1 MDIAL
6 LLIVLLAAIVAGIP
20 IAYSLILAALAFAVF
35 FDHGVG
41 LGMLV
46 HNFTIANDSFPI
58 LAVPF
63 FILAG
68 MIMGKGGI
76 SRRLFNIATA
86 WVGHLRGGFGVA
98 AVLTAL
104 FFSAISGSG
113 PGTVAAVGGM
123 MIPQM
128 VQRGYSRTF
137 SGALIAAAGTMGVII
152 PPSIPLVI
160 YGVTTGTS
168 IGDLFLA
175 GIFPGLLVSV
185 MLMVWAVAHARR
197 RGIGGT
203 EKIPLSARFASLN
216 QAKGALFLPV
226 LILGGIY
233 GGVFT
238 PTEAAVVAVVYATV
252 FSTLIYRELDLSGLF
267 RAMVSA
273 ATICSAIMLIV
284 AAAAPFALFLAVA
297 EAPGQVLGLV
307 GAIST
312 NPVVIVCIVMI
323 FLLLLGTFM
332 ETIAAITI
340 TAPILLILLGEI
352 GMDPVQIGILLVM
365 FLALGFVTPPLG
377 PNVFVAARTAGVAN
391 EKLFVA
397 VLPGIALIIVVCVV
411 VAFVP
416 ALSLG
421 LLDR

>member
-6 LLIVLLAAIVAGIP
+6 LLIVLLAAILAGIP
-20 IAYSLILAALAFAVF
+20 IAYSLVLAALAFAVF

-46 HNFTIANDSFPI
+46 HSFTIANDSFPI

-76 SRRLFNIATA
+76 SRRLFNVATA
-86 WVGHLRGGFGVA
+86 WVGHVRGGFGVA

-128 VQRGYSRTF
+128 VKRGYSRTF

-175 GIFPGLLVSV
+175 GIIPGLLMSGA
-185 MLMVWAVAHARR
+185 LIVWAVTHARR
-197 RGIGGT
+197 RGIQGT
-203 EKIPLSARFASLN
+203 EKAPLSARLRSLN

-238 PTEAAVVAVVYATV
+238 PTEAAVVAVVYAGV

-297 EAPGQVLGLV
+297 EAPGQVLNLV

-312 NPVVIVCIVMI
+312 DPVVVICIVMV

-340 TAPILLILLGEI
+340 TAPILIILLGETD
-352 GMDPVQIGILLVM
+352 MDPVQIGILLVM
-365 FLALGFVTPPLG
+365 FLALGFVSPPLG
-377 PNVFVAARTAGVAN
+377 PNIFVAAKTAGVAN

-397 VLPGIALIIVVCVV
+397 VLPGFALLIGVCVL

-421 LLDR
+421 LLSR